1 MSILSTSTLPERKFE
16 TPDSFGRN
24 KKSVN
29 LKNKRRKNLN
39 IPLWPLH
46 YRRWH
51 YQTKYV
57 KYRNKKFNEKEYWMN
72 QNNPGGTVVAAYG
85 F

>member
-1 MSILSTSTLPERKFE
+1 M
-16 TPDSFGRN
+16 
-24 KKSVN
+24 KSVHF
-29 LKNKRRKNLN
+29 KNEKRKESKYL
-39 IPLWPLH
+39 PLH
-46 YRRWH
+46 YRRWR

-57 KYRNKKFNEKEYWMN
+57 KYRNKKFNEKEYWLN